1 MKTRGRFSPEVL
13 AILRE
18 RKGLS
23 IRAGN
28 GKHRFIGIWMVM
40 VGDRVFARSWS
51 IKPDGWYKA
60 FLKEPEGAIRLPHHE
75 IAVRAVRIKSERL
88 RDAIDRA
95 YLAKYNGPGS
105 IKYAKDLGREK
116 CRATTLELLPLA

>member
-40 VGDRVFARSWS
+40 VGDRVFVRSWS

-60 FLKEPEGAIRLPHHE
+60 FLKEPEGAIRLPDHE
-75 IAVRAVRIKSERL
+75 IAGRAVRIKSERL
-88 RDAIDRA
+88 RDAVDRA
-95 YLAKYNGPGS
+95 YLVKYNGPSS

-116 CRATTLELLPLA
+116 SRATTLELVPLA

>member
-51 IKPDGWYKA
+51 IKPDGWYKR
-60 FLKEPEGAIRLPHHE
+60 FSKSLKAQSGCPIT
-75 IAVRAVRIKSERL
+75 KL
-88 RDAIDRA
+88 RCALSA
-95 YLAKYNGPGS
+95 
-105 IKYAKDLGREK
+105 
-116 CRATTLELLPLA
+116 

>member
-40 VGDRVFARSWS
+40 VGDRVFVRSWS

-60 FLKEPEGAIRLPHHE
+60 FLKEPEGAIRLPDHE

-95 YLAKYNGPGS
+95 YLAKYNAPGS
-105 IKYAKDLGREK
+105 LKYGKDLGREK
-116 CRATTLELLPLA
+116 SRATTLELIPLA